1 MKKVYISYKHD
12 KNYDEALEAIRNGL
26 KKNKID
32 YSIDVLDIKYRDDI
46 VKYEKEIGSA
56 DRIIIFIIASYL
68 KSIDCMFEMTE
79 IFKNQDVRER
89 MFPIVDMIPI
99 SRNREGLK
107 EIKDYWQEQ
116 KDNAIAQ
123 MQSESGISDY
133 VIDELFKINAII
145 RTLDEFWDYIVH
157 INTGCF
163 EKLIENDAVLL
174 MEEIQRVIPY
184 RTAELD
190 EKFVPTKETQP
201 TEIRKT
207 TQNGEKSVYVE
218 NNTGSIIIN

>member
-1 MKKVYISYKHD
+1 MIINKSLKRLNQNKFMENRLKKVYISYKHD

-116 KDNAIAQ
+116 KDNAIAH
-123 MQSESGISDY
+123 GLTI
-133 VIDELFKINAII
+133 FKS
-145 RTLDEFWDYIVH
+145 
-157 INTGCF
+157 
-163 EKLIENDAVLL
+163 
-174 MEEIQRVIPY
+174 
-184 RTAELD
+184 
-190 EKFVPTKETQP
+190 KFILNLCIHLVTSFP
-201 TEIRKT
+201 R
-207 TQNGEKSVYVE
+207 
-218 NNTGSIIIN
+218 